1 MADVKTYASDRV
13 AVTFGAHSVKGMT
26 DGTFVSI
33 EQMADG
39 ITSQAGADGEVARSM
54 SADKRCKVTLTLQQ
68 TSQSNNVL
76 SALHDA
82 DIASGGAMP
91 LPLMIKDLRGDTLF
105 MAGAAWIVKKPNS
118 EFGKEVG
125 SREWVFE
132 TASAVYSVGGN

>member
-13 AVTFGAHSVKGMT
+13 AVTFGAHSVKGMKK
-26 DGTFVSI
+26 DTFVLI

-76 SALHDA
+76 NAFHDA
-82 DIASGGAMP
+82 DIASGGAMT

-105 MAGAAWIVKKPNS
+105 MAGEAWIVKKPNS
-118 EFGKEVG
+118 EFGNEVG

-132 TASAVYSVGGN
+132 TASATYTVGGN

>member
-54 SADKRCKVTLTLQQ
+54 SADKRCKVTITLQQ
-68 TSQSNNVL
+68 TSSSN
-76 SALHDA
+76 SALSSFHDA

-91 LPLMIKDLRGDTLF
+91 LPLMMLPRWLNPSST
-105 MAGAAWIVKKPNS
+105 
-118 EFGKEVG
+118 
-125 SREWVFE
+125 
-132 TASAVYSVGGN
+132 TTTY